1 MRKEDFFEVLGEL
14 DDDIVKGAK
23 SPVDVT
29 KKTIVTVHRWTKWG
43 PIAACFCL
51 ILTAAMLTFPGILKT
66 PDHIMPPS
74 GPNPGAVVDDE
85 DEADSTDLAQ
95 PSDGQDFI
103 INWDKVFVNESAG
116 ISPDAV
122 RLYLDPDLYTE
133 ETWGGKEIAAYYGWD
148 LVPGYIPEGLSDGG
162 QNVSAGV
169 WREKATGEI
178 VEEQAGRGFWS
189 DFWEDGSPKSDDG
202 VVIPTGFSVRAS
214 KVGIL
219 HCALLPVDESRTTD
233 FGGSPVTL
241 SHCSMPH
248 GPYDPTQKALDGLH
262 NMPAGYYD
270 IYAASFV
277 LNGVEYEIE
286 AQRLELEEV
295 IKIVAS
301 VIRVQSDE
309 DFVVGNT

>member
-23 SPVDVT
+23 IPMEVT
-29 KKTIVTVHRWTKWG
+29 KNSIVTVRGWTERG
-43 PIAACFCL
+43 SIAACFCL
-51 ILTAAMLTFPGILKT
+51 ILTAVMLTFPGILKT

-74 GPNPGAVVDDE
+74 GPNPGTVVGDE
-85 DEADSTDLAQ
+85 DEPNSTDSTQ
-95 PSDGQDFI
+95 PSDEQNFI
-103 INWDKVFVNESAG
+103 INWDNVFVNESAG

-122 RLYLDPDLYTE
+122 RLYYDPDLYAE
-133 ETWGGKEIAAYYGWD
+133 ETWGREEIVAYYGWD
-148 LVPGYIPEGLSDGG
+148 LLPGYIPEGLSDGG
-162 QNVSAGV
+162 QNVSAGI

-178 VEEQAGRGFWS
+178 VEEQAGRGFWA
-189 DFWEDGSPKSDDG
+189 DFWEDGSPRSDDDI
-202 VVIPTGFSVRAS
+202 VIPTGFIVRAS

-219 HCALLPVDESRTTD
+219 HCALLPVEESRTTD
-233 FGGSPVTL
+233 FGGVPVTL

-248 GPYDPTQKALDGLH
+248 GPYDPDQKAPDGLH

-270 IYAASFV
+270 IYAASFI

-301 VIRVQSDE
+301 VISVPSNE
-309 DFVVGNT
+309 DFIVGNM